1 MKPADADRP
10 CRIGRVT
17 IRAQAI
23 ENDREPLSIDQAT
36 TPPASND
43 PRASAWV
50 AVILITLVQSVSACA
65 NVTLPTVAPKI
76 ADALGV
82 DASWIGYQVSLLFGC
97 AVLSATFGG
106 GMVARLGP
114 ARTGQVAALLCIAGM
129 ALAAL
134 PSIPTMALST
144 LLCGFA
150 LGLVNPGAAQ
160 VIVRFTPLRHRNL
173 IFSVKQSGVP
183 LGGVAVGLTAP
194 LIAVSLG
201 WQWSVLPAIVV
212 AFAVLLL
219 MQWVHP
225 VWDSERNREAKLF
238 GSRGGGIGMV
248 WRRPALRWLALS
260 GFWFAFIQR
269 SVMTFLVSYLYLVAG
284 YSLVEAGA
292 LLALYQ
298 AAGGLARP
306 VWGILADR
314 ISGPPVLTGLSLC
327 TIATCIAL
335 FWLDGS
341 WPPALVALIVGVLG
355 ATSYGW
361 NGVYHAEA
369 TRISPPR
376 EIATVTAGT
385 SSFAYS
391 GVLAGPA
398 LFAVGYQFSGSY
410 PAMFGSL
417 AGAAALGLCCLLLAI
432 RHARQA
438 AAPA

>member
-1 MKPADADRP
+1 M
-10 CRIGRVT
+10 
-17 IRAQAI
+17 
-23 ENDREPLSIDQAT
+23 
-36 TPPASND
+36 
-43 PRASAWV
+43 
-50 AVILITLVQSVSACA
+50 ILITLVQAVSACA

-76 ADALGV
+76 AQTLGV
-82 DASWIGYQVSLLFGC
+82 DASWIGYQVSMLFGC

-106 GMVARLGP
+106 GLVSRLGP
-114 ARTGQVAALLCIAGM
+114 ARTAQVAALLSIVGM
-129 ALAAL
+129 ALAAVPL
-134 PSIPTMALST
+134 LATMVVST
-144 LLCGFA
+144 VLCGFA

-160 VIVRFTPLRHRNL
+160 VIVRFTPPRHRNL

-183 LGGVAVGLTAP
+183 AGGVVVGLTAP

-201 WQWSVLPAIVV
+201 WQWSVLPAIAV
-212 AFAVLLL
+212 AFGVLLL

-238 GSRGGGIGMV
+238 GARSGGLGMV
-248 WRRPALRWLALS
+248 WARPALRWLALS

-269 SVMTFLVSYLYLVAG
+269 SVLTFLVSYLYLVAG

-298 AAGGLARP
+298 AAGALARP

-314 ISGPPVLTGLSLC
+314 TSGPPVLIGLSLC
-327 TIATCIAL
+327 TMFTCLAL
-335 FWLDGS
+335 FWLDAS
-341 WPPALVALIVGVLG
+341 WSPALVTAIVAILG

-376 EIATVTAGT
+376 EIATLTAGT
-385 SSFAYS
+385 SSFAYA

-398 LFAVGYQFSGSY
+398 LFAIGYQLVGSY

-417 AGAAALGLCCLLLAI
+417 AAAAASGLGCLLLAI
-432 RHARQA
+432 RHARR
-438 AAPA
+438 APAAI

>member
-1 MKPADADRP
+1 MER
-10 CRIGRVT
+10 
-17 IRAQAI
+17 
-23 ENDREPLSIDQAT
+23 NSIDAAT
-36 TPPASND
+36 AASPAGND

-50 AVILITLVQSVSACA
+50 AVTLITLVQAVSACA

-76 ADALGV
+76 AQTLGV
-82 DASWIGYQVSLLFGC
+82 DASWIGYQVSMLFGC

-106 GMVARLGP
+106 GLVSRLGP
-114 ARTGQVAALLCIAGM
+114 ARTAQVAALLSIVGM
-129 ALAAL
+129 ALAAVPL
-134 PSIPTMALST
+134 LATMVVAT
-144 LLCGFA
+144 VLCGFA

-160 VIVRFTPLRHRNL
+160 VIVRFTPPRHRNL

-183 LGGVAVGLTAP
+183 AGGVVVGLTAP

-238 GSRGGGIGMV
+238 GARSGGIGMV
-248 WRRPALRWLALS
+248 WARPALRWLALS

-269 SVMTFLVSYLYLVAG
+269 SVLTFLVSYLYLVAG

-298 AAGGLARP
+298 AAGALARP

-314 ISGPPVLTGLSLC
+314 TSGPPVLTGLSLC
-327 TIATCIAL
+327 TMFTCLAL
-335 FWLDGS
+335 FWLDAS
-341 WPPALVALIVGVLG
+341 WSPALVTAIVAILG

-376 EIATVTAGT
+376 EIATLTAGT
-385 SSFAYS
+385 SSFAYA

-398 LFAVGYQFSGSY
+398 LFAIGYQLVGSY

-417 AGAAALGLCCLLLAI
+417 AAAAASGLGCLLLAI
-432 RHARQA
+432 RHARRTAVA
-438 AAPA
+438 A

>member
-1 MKPADADRP
+1 
-10 CRIGRVT
+10 
-17 IRAQAI
+17 
-23 ENDREPLSIDQAT
+23 
-36 TPPASND
+36 
-43 PRASAWV
+43 
-50 AVILITLVQSVSACA
+50 VILITLVQAVSACA

-76 ADALGV
+76 AQTLGV
-82 DASWIGYQVSLLFGC
+82 DASWIGYQVSMLFGC

-106 GMVARLGP
+106 GLVSRLGP
-114 ARTGQVAALLCIAGM
+114 ARTAQVAALLSIVGM
-129 ALAAL
+129 ALAAVPL
-134 PSIPTMALST
+134 LATMVVST
-144 LLCGFA
+144 VLCGFA

-160 VIVRFTPLRHRNL
+160 VIVRFTPPRHRNL

-183 LGGVAVGLTAP
+183 AGGVVVGLTAP

-201 WQWSVLPAIVV
+201 WQWSVLPAIAV
-212 AFAVLLL
+212 AFGVLLL

-238 GSRGGGIGMV
+238 GARSGGLGMV
-248 WRRPALRWLALS
+248 WARPALRWLALS

-269 SVMTFLVSYLYLVAG
+269 SVLTFLVSYLYLVAG

-298 AAGGLARP
+298 AAGALARP

-314 ISGPPVLTGLSLC
+314 TSGPPVLIGLSLC
-327 TIATCIAL
+327 TMFTCLAL
-335 FWLDGS
+335 FWLDAS
-341 WPPALVALIVGVLG
+341 WSPALVTAIVAILG

-376 EIATVTAGT
+376 EIATLTAGT
-385 SSFAYS
+385 SSFAYA

-398 LFAVGYQFSGSY
+398 LFAIGYQLVGSY

-417 AGAAALGLCCLLLAI
+417 AAAAASGLGCLLLAI
-432 RHARQA
+432 RHARR
-438 AAPA
+438 APAAI

>member
-1 MKPADADRP
+1 MERNAIDPATA
-10 CRIGRVT
+10 
-17 IRAQAI
+17 A
-23 ENDREPLSIDQAT
+23 
-36 TPPASND
+36 PPGSSD

-50 AVILITLVQSVSACA
+50 AVILITLVQAVSACA

-76 ADALGV
+76 AQTLGV
-82 DASWIGYQVSLLFGC
+82 DASWIGYQVSMLFGC

-106 GMVARLGP
+106 GLVSRLGP
-114 ARTGQVAALLCIAGM
+114 ARTAQVAALLSIVGM
-129 ALAAL
+129 ALAAVPL
-134 PSIPTMALST
+134 LATMVVAT
-144 LLCGFA
+144 VLCGFA

-160 VIVRFTPLRHRNL
+160 VIVRFTPPRHRNL

-183 LGGVAVGLTAP
+183 AGGVVVGLTAP

-201 WQWSVLPAIVV
+201 WQWSVLPAIAV
-212 AFAVLLL
+212 AFLVLLL

-238 GSRGGGIGMV
+238 GARSGGIGMV
-248 WRRPALRWLALS
+248 WARPALRWLALS

-269 SVMTFLVSYLYLVAG
+269 SVLTFLVSYLYLVAG

-298 AAGGLARP
+298 AAGALARP

-314 ISGPPVLTGLSLC
+314 TSGPPVLIGLSLC
-327 TIATCIAL
+327 TMFTCLAL
-335 FWLDGS
+335 FWLDAS
-341 WPPALVALIVGVLG
+341 WSPALVTAIVAVLG

-376 EIATVTAGT
+376 EIATLTAGT
-385 SSFAYS
+385 SSFAYA

-398 LFAVGYQFSGSY
+398 LFAIGYQVVGSY

-417 AGAAALGLCCLLLAI
+417 AIAAASGLGCLLLAI
-432 RHARQA
+432 RHARRT
-438 AAPA
+438 PASA

>member
-1 MKPADADRP
+1 
-10 CRIGRVT
+10 
-17 IRAQAI
+17 
-23 ENDREPLSIDQAT
+23 
-36 TPPASND
+36 
-43 PRASAWV
+43 V

-76 ADALGV
+76 AQALGV
-82 DASWIGYQVSLLFGC
+82 DASWIGYQMSLLFGC

-106 GMVARLGP
+106 GLVSRLGP
-114 ARTGQVAALLCIAGM
+114 ARTGQVAALLSMAGM
-129 ALAAL
+129 ALAAVPML
-134 PSIPTMALST
+134 LTMALST
-144 LLCGFA
+144 VLCGFA

-173 IFSVKQSGVP
+173 IFSIKQSGVP
-183 LGGVAVGLTAP
+183 AGGVVVGLTAP

-201 WQWSVLPAIVV
+201 WQWSVLPAIAV
-212 AFAVLLL
+212 AFCVLLL

-225 VWDSERNREAKLF
+225 VWDSERNRGAKLL
-238 GSRGGGIGMV
+238 GTRSGGIGMV
-248 WRRPALRWLALS
+248 WARPALRWLALS

-269 SVMTFLVSYLYLVAG
+269 SLLTFLVSYLYLVAG
-284 YSLVEAGA
+284 YSLIEAGA

-306 VWGILADR
+306 MWGIVADR
-314 ISGPPVLTGLSLC
+314 LSGPPVLIGLSLC
-327 TIATCIAL
+327 TITTCLAL
-335 FWLDGS
+335 FWLDAT
-341 WPPALVALIVGVLG
+341 WPPAVVSAIIAVLG

-376 EIATVTAGT
+376 EIATLTAGT

-398 LFAVGYQFSGSY
+398 LFALGYQAFGSY

-417 AGAAALGLCCLLLAI
+417 AGAGALGLGCLLLAI
-432 RHARQA
+432 RHARL
-438 AAPA
+438 APPVA